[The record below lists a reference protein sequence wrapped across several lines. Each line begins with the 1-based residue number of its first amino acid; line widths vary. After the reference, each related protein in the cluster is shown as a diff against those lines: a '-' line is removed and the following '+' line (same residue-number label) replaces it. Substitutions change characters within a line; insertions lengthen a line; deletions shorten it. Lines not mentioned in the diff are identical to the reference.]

1 MALQAAQQCVAPSGQ
16 AGRCHRASCSETSRS
31 CAGLSSSSHRRRAQ
45 RARRLPAQAA
55 ATVETSVPAPQP
67 MAPRSA
73 RTDANQPSR
82 EGAHEAPLVVQQ
94 AQKQDPE
101 QPALGS
107 VLPAFDAA
115 ATADVA
121 VVGAGPAGLALAAE
135 LAQQGLSV
143 VLVSPESKFVNN
155 YGVWLD
161 EFKDLGLEHTLDTG
175 GRLLVCWRL
184 VQGGGW
190 RPLGA
195 AGRLWAVRSGAGCG
209 MDAAGGCSG
218 RERIAS
224 SAWLQR
230 CWLTAGRCQ
239 HARACLLCLSPLCLT
254 CPSAPALHQSAVWDD
269 AVCFF
274 KEQQAV
280 RVGRPYGRVCRRRLR
295 EHLVARCAAAGVAY
309 LEAEV
314 ADASSS
320 PSDQSAH
327 LGLADGRRL
336 SCRLAVLA
344 SGQAAG
350 KLLKYEAGV
359 PPVAAQTAY
368 GIEAEVEGYGDSY
381 PTDAML
387 FMDFRRHHTGLYDGT
402 ANRCAHAWAWWWGVC
417 QGGGLAP
424 RARPALPCPCWRR
437 HATAPAMLMCGAP
450 PLLVRPP
457 RAAGS
462 SPARASTARMACG
475 ARRRRCR
482 RSCMPCRWAATAC
495 FWRRPAW
502 WRGQPCRLPPS
513 SGGWSGAAA
522 RWASRW
528 GCWEAGWLCVVCGL
542 GRGGRGV
549 GRLAAAYIGRRT
561 GGAQPSHPPENH
573 NALAHARAEPT
584 GMAALR
590 LRSCAWQ
597 VKEVHEE
604 EWSYIPVGGPLPL
617 PDQPV
622 AAYGAAASLV
632 HPGAQ
637 CVCTVVWCCLA
648 GRPRQGLRQHCGNF

>member
-1 MALQAAQQCVAPSGQ
+1 
-16 AGRCHRASCSETSRS
+16 
-31 CAGLSSSSHRRRAQ
+31 
-45 RARRLPAQAA
+45 
-55 ATVETSVPAPQP
+55 

-161 EFKDLGLEHTLDTG
+161 EFKDLGLEHTLDT
-175 GRLLVCWRL
+175 
-184 VQGGGW
+184 
-190 RPLGA
+190 
-195 AGRLWAVRSGAGCG
+195 
-209 MDAAGGCSG
+209 
-218 RERIAS
+218 
-224 SAWLQR
+224 
-230 CWLTAGRCQ
+230 
-239 HARACLLCLSPLCLT
+239 
-254 CPSAPALHQSAVWDD
+254 VWDD

-402 ANRCAHAWAWWWGVC
+402 ANRQQPGKSQHGKDGLWGTEAEVPSFLYAMPL
-417 QGGGLAP
+417 GGNRVFLEETCLV
-424 RARPALPCPCWRR
+424 ARPAMPFATLKRR
-437 HATAPAMLMCGAP
+437 LE
-450 PLLVRPP
+450 
-457 RAAGS
+457 
-462 SPARASTARMACG
+462 
-475 ARRRRCR
+475 RRCR
-482 RSCMPCRWAATAC
+482 A
-495 FWRRPAW
+495 
-502 WRGQPCRLPPS
+502 
-513 SGGWSGAAA
+513 
-522 RWASRW
+522 
-528 GCWEAGWLCVVCGL
+528 L
-542 GRGGRGV
+542 G
-549 GRLAAAYIGRRT
+549 I
-561 GGAQPSHPPENH
+561 E
-573 NALAHARAEPT
+573 
-584 GMAALR
+584 
-590 LRSCAWQ
+590 

-632 HPGAQ
+632 HPATGYSITRSLREAPATARAVQLALQEQPSSAAAVRYVWEALWTQERRRQTSFQVFGMELLCQLDTGSTADFFTTFFRLPHSFWRGFLASKLSSVDLLSFAMLTWLLAPLNIKAKLVTHFMLDPSGRYMIGCYTGKNREQWEAGPGGAATQ
-637 CVCTVVWCCLA
+637 LPAAAAGMLA
-648 GRPRQGLRQHCGNF
+648 LQQLAQQAAERV